1 MINSGS
7 AVIVAASIGALGTI
21 IAGLIGVIRSIHE
34 MRNLNS
40 KDHGVVQEKL
50 QTIKED
56 VHEIKQDVKALDSR
70 IDGHL
75 IWHMDKE
82 GEKV

>member
-1 MINSGS
+1 MASSTAI
-7 AVIVAASIGALGTI
+7 VIAASIGALGTI
-21 IAGLIGVIRSIHE
+21 MAGLIGVIRSIHE

-56 VHEIKQDVKALDSR
+56 VHEIKQDVKSLDSR
-70 IDGHL
+70 IDDHL
-75 IWHMDKE
+75 LWHIDRE
-82 GEKV
+82 SERA

>member
-1 MINSGS
+1 MASTTAI
-7 AVIVAASIGALGTI
+7 IIAASIGALGTI
-21 IAGLIGVIRSIHE
+21 LAGIIGVLRSIHE
-34 MRNLNS
+34 MKTLNS

-56 VHEIKQDVKALDSR
+56 VHEIKEDVKSLDSR
-70 IDGHL
+70 IDNHL

-82 GEKV
+82 KI

>member
-1 MINSGS
+1 MTSSTAI
-7 AVIVAASIGALGTI
+7 IVAASIGALGTI
-21 IAGLIGVIRSIHE
+21 MAGLIGVIRSIHE
-34 MRNLNS
+34 MRNLNT

-56 VHEIKQDVKALDSR
+56 VHEIKSDVKSLDSR
-70 IDGHL
+70 IDNHL

-82 GEKV
+82 REKA